1 LKGGKKLAKKIS
13 SLIFA
18 PFDFI
23 SHWRSLPAYE
33 MISYIFMYASVPM
46 LAYGIKT
53 YDFSIITIIIF
64 SIFALYSGFFAAL
77 IWNDITDVDIDDI
90 AHPDRPIPSGRI
102 TQRKFFGIALIFSA
116 TTFIFSYL
124 VNFWCFMLVGAAA
137 LFVTFHNLY
146 LKRKVKIPA
155 YSEIFTPLQ
164 WIIVAVFGYLA
175 IWTAL
180 PQSAEFIINMPIFE
194 NISTSI
200 YEFQNM
206 ILLIVFIYF
215 TDNAHDLA
223 EGICDA
229 EGDRKSG
236 VRTYATSFGEK
247 NAARISFAMFFLSG
261 ILGVI
266 LFIRTI
272 LTLVFLIPFILIWLY
287 TFYQSYKLLKAKVS
301 DMKKL
306 GAVVGR
312 KGFNYFLIT
321 FDLIF
326 LDIFIQIIL
335 TQSKITLI

>member
-1 LKGGKKLAKKIS
+1 
-13 SLIFA
+13 
-18 PFDFI
+18 
-23 SHWRSLPAYE
+23 
-33 MISYIFMYASVPM
+33 MYASVPM
-46 LAYGIKT
+46 LAYGFKT
-53 YDFSIITIIIF
+53 YDSSIISIIILT
-64 SIFALYSGFFAAL
+64 ILALYSGFFATL
-77 IWNDITDVDIDDI
+77 IWNDITDVDIDNI

-102 TQRKFFGIALIFSA
+102 TQKKFFGIAVIFSA
-116 TTFIFSYL
+116 ATFIFSYL
-124 VNFWCFMLVGAAA
+124 VNFWCLILVGAAA

-180 PQSAEFIINMPIFE
+180 PQSTELVINMPFFG

-206 ILLIVFIYF
+206 LLLIVFIYF

-247 NAARISFAMFFLSG
+247 NAARISFVMFFLSG
-261 ILGVI
+261 LLGI
-266 LFIRTI
+266 FLFFRTI
-272 LTLVFLIPFILIWLY
+272 LTFVFLILFILLWLY
-287 TFYQSYKLLKAKVS
+287 TLYQSYKLLKADEKE
-301 DMKKL
+301 MNKL
-306 GAVVGR
+306 GAMVGR
-312 KGFNYFLIT
+312 KGYNYFLII

-326 LDIFIQIIL
+326 LDILIQIIFL
-335 TQSKITLI
+335 